1 MTKCSCEIKLF
12 SCRSG
17 GLTKTKETHGMAVDL
32 QSSWKPQSLKT
43 AFIPRELLSLC
54 LVGWDCMSRLHTG
67 LYTVTL
73 LKQRVLCFH
82 RILTKFTVLMCFR
95 NTLLLHEEKRFFF
108 SCFPPLL
115 FPFSIWNHLLLVKD
129 DVYFEV
135 KVCLTGLHLGCFG
148 GLKPNGR
155 PFRHIHIWELSDSEG
170 FWQNVFFCTNG
181 ILAILTTFFYCL

>member
-1 MTKCSCEIKLF
+1 MKSNFSHVAPVVWPKQRKPTGWRLICSPPG
-12 SCRSG
+12 SRR
-17 GLTKTKETHGMAVDL
+17 A
-32 QSSWKPQSLKT
+32 WKRQT

-115 FPFSIWNHLLLVKD
+115 FPFSIWNHLLLEKD
-129 DVYFEV
+129 EVYFEV
-135 KVCLTGLHLGCFG
+135 KVCLKGLHLGCFG